1 MIEIRITGD
10 SFSQVKKE
18 VLAFFSEATPKEIKE
33 VFDPKTA
40 ETDRGFVADRMNT
53 HTQEK
58 IKEAEDQKQQ
68 ERKAKAKTK
77 KAKEKEV
84 AEKTNQEK
92 VLTPSKEEVHD
103 ALQRVAAELNLNAAR
118 DILLEFG
125 CERVS
130 DLKETQYLDFVA
142 ACDSAIQG

>member
-58 IKEAEDQKQQ
+58 IKEAEEQKQQ
-68 ERKAKAKTK
+68 ARKAKAKTK

-92 VLTPSKEEVHD
+92 VLTPSKAEVD
-103 ALQRVAAELNLNAAR
+103 EALHEVVSHLNLSAAR
-118 DILLEFG
+118 DLLLEFG

-130 DLKETQYLDFVA
+130 ELKDTQYLDFVA
-142 ACDSAIQG
+142 ACKAAIKA